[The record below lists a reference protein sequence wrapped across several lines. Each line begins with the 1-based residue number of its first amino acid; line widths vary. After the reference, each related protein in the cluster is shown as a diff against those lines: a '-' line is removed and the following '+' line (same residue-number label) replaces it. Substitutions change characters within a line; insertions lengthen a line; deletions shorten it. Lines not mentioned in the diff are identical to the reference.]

1 MLFYSAIA
9 FSRGLRNKFIL
20 LQFQFEGHLLLL
32 SLGVRYDDGEEVLT
46 SETGIAIQPLWKIGE
61 TGRWYLISQLY

>member
-9 FSRGLRNKFIL
+9 YSRGPRNKFVP

-32 SLGVRYDDGEEVLT
+32 SLGARYDDGGEVLT
-46 SETGIAIQPLWKIGE
+46 SEPSDGDTSTE
-61 TGRWYLISQLY
+61 E